1 MKVGLIDLGSNSI
14 RLVVYEV
21 LGDQLIKLIN
31 LKQHAQSI
39 LYIKD
44 NKMTQEGIELIVTV
58 LDELIEVV
66 GTFDV
71 DYFKIFA
78 TASLRNIENSKE
90 AVGAIESMIHYPI
103 EVLSDI
109 EETMYGFEGVLK
121 QEKLPQKG
129 LLMDV
134 GGGSIELTYFEHDKP
149 IHTHSLAIGS
159 LTFYHNH
166 VFELIPTS
174 TEQANMRADIQLKYN
189 GIEWLR
195 NIEVDT
201 VVGIGGSA
209 RALLRLAREM
219 QKKPIRETS
228 SVLTKSNVHDLSYL
242 DIQASKLILKATPN
256 RLITIIPAAIMID
269 ELMRLTHAKTFQA
282 SSYGVRE
289 GYLFKR
295 LLQTKA

>member
-14 RLVVYEV
+14 RLVIYQVKQ
-21 LGDQLIKLIN
+21 DQLIKLIN
-31 LKQHAQSI
+31 LKQHAQSV
-39 LYIKD
+39 LYVKD
-44 NKMTQEGIELIVTV
+44 AKMTQEGIELIVTV

-66 GTFDV
+66 RTYDV

-121 QEKLPQKG
+121 QKKLPIEG
-129 LLMDV
+129 LLIDV
-134 GGGSIELTYFEHDKP
+134 GGGSIELTYFKDNKP
-149 IHTHSLAIGS
+149 IHTHSLPIGS
-159 LTFYHNH
+159 LTFYHQH
-166 VFELIPTS
+166 VFELIPTLS
-174 TEQANMRADIQLKYN
+174 EQTAMRVDIRNKFN
-189 GIEWLR
+189 SIEWL
-195 NIEVDT
+195 NQVQVDT

-209 RALLRLAREM
+209 RALLRLAREID
-219 QKKPIRETS
+219 KKPIRETS
-228 SVLTKSNVHDLSYL
+228 SVLSKSSVHYLSHL
-242 DIQASKLILKATPN
+242 DIHASKSILKATPN

-269 ELMRLTHAKTFQA
+269 ELMMMIQATTFQV

-295 LLQTKA
+295 LLQSE